1 MNTVRP
7 NMSNQNLASLTIRIF
22 ILLSIGLLTT
32 CAMETGKAEEMDRW
46 LVPRHIRDA
55 VLNEFSGELAL
66 RHVEILAVDRNRQKE
81 EYSEQ
86 FMETEYVSRMAE
98 QYGLSDVK
106 VDFFPSDEIWDA
118 VEAELWMIEPV
129 KKKIAGLEIIPEALA
144 SGSRDA
150 DVTAEVV
157 YVGAGRDQDFKGKK
171 VKGKIVMSSGSVGSR
186 EGGLFRSAVSKRKAA
201 GVLGTGSSGVNRGYP
216 GVLPTQIGWQSV
228 RPQKEEKGFGFV
240 LSKRQHDEIRSYL
253 EEDKKVVMKARVR
266 TQMLPY
272 KMNVVS
278 AAIPG
283 TDPEAG
289 ELLMIAH
296 LFERIATPGANDN
309 CSGVATI
316 LEAGRTLAKLIAR
329 GTLEAPRRTIRF
341 LWVPEISGTR
351 KFMYKYPEMQDN
363 LMAVLNFDMTGADLK
378 TTDAYLRMKKTPD
391 SCPSY
396 LNDLIANLLLFVDQT
411 YIRTNWG
418 TNSQFNYRLCPYISG
433 SDHTVFLAAGIPA
446 IQFNYYSDNF
456 YHSSEDRS
464 KHVDPTE
471 MKRVGFMA
479 ASGLYYLA
487 TAGAEEAKDLAW
499 ESVANGEKWMAEVSR
514 QSIIL
519 LQNNAKKIHPGY
531 QAAQNKIEG
540 SFLRAR
546 GNLTSVTEI
555 SDADDVTALLA
566 QLTASLESS
575 HKNHTAR
582 FTNLYW
588 TRCSALEVEPNEYS
602 PTEQEELFQHQVP
615 RKLYPVYSEDY
626 KTRNE
631 NVQKNMPKKSP
642 QMPRLARSEIPILI
656 DGDRSILD
664 IYRIV
669 RAEYGFVNTGS
680 DEFKY
685 AYVIT
690 PDSPDV
696 QLQSVV
702 DYITAMEKAG
712 LVEIEEK

>member
-1 MNTVRP
+1 MN
-7 NMSNQNLASLTIRIF
+7 NQNLLSLRIRIVLLLF
-22 ILLSIGLLTT
+22 IVLLAA
-32 CAMETGKAEEMDRW
+32 CAMDTGEAEEVDRW
-46 LVPRHIRDA
+46 LVPQNIREA

-66 RHVEILAVDRNRQKE
+66 RHVEILAVDRDRQEE
-81 EYSEQ
+81 EYAGQ
-86 FMETEYVSRMAE
+86 FMETKYVSRMAE
-98 QYGLSDVK
+98 QYGLSEVK
-106 VDFFPSDEIWDA
+106 VDFFPSDKIWDA
-118 VEAELWMIEPV
+118 VEAELWIIEPV

-150 DVTAEVV
+150 EITAEVI
-157 YVGAGRDQDFKGKK
+157 YVGAGRDKDFRGKK
-171 VKGKIVMSSGSVGSR
+171 VKGKIVMGSGSVN
-186 EGGLFRSAVSKRKAA
+186 GLFRSAVSKRKAA

-216 GVLPTQIGWQSV
+216 GASPTQIGWQSV
-228 RPQKEEKGFGFV
+228 RPQKGEKGFGFV

-253 EEDKKVVMKARVR
+253 DENKKVMMKARIR

-289 ELLMIAH
+289 ELLMVAH

-316 LEAGRTLAKLIAR
+316 LEVGRTLAKLISR
-329 GTLEAPRRTIRF
+329 GILEAPRRTIRF
-341 LWVPEISGTR
+341 LWVPEIRGTR
-351 KFMYKYPEMQDN
+351 EFMYKYPQLQDK

-378 TTDAYLRMKKTPD
+378 STDAYLRMKKTPD

-396 LNDLIANLLLFVDQT
+396 LNDLIANLLLCVDQT
-411 YIRTNWG
+411 FIRTQMG

-433 SDHTVFLAAGIPA
+433 SDHTVFLAAGIPSM
-446 IQFNYYSDNF
+446 QFNYYSDNF

-479 ASGLYYLA
+479 AAGFYYIA
-487 TAGAEEAKDLAW
+487 TAGASEAQDLAW
-499 ESVANGEKWMAEVSR
+499 ESAANGEKWMAEVSR

-519 LQNNAKKIHPGY
+519 LQNHAKKIHSGY
-531 QAAQNKIEG
+531 LAALNKMEG
-540 SFLRAR
+540 AFLRAR
-546 GNLTSVTEI
+546 GNLMSVMDI
-555 SDADDVTALLA
+555 SDADEVAGLLA
-566 QLTASLESS
+566 QLKAVLESS
-575 HKNHTAR
+575 RGNHTALL
-582 FTNLYW
+582 TNVYRA
-588 TRCSALEVEPNEYS
+588 RCSALDVEPQEIS
-602 PTEQEELFQHQVP
+602 PTEQEELYRHLVP
-615 RKLYPVYSEDY
+615 CKLYPLYSEDY

-631 NVQKNMPKKSP
+631 NVNKHIPKKSP
-642 QMPRLARSEIPILI
+642 RITRLARSEIPILI
-656 DGDRSILD
+656 DSKRSMLD

-669 RAEYGFVNTGS
+669 RAEYGFVNTTS

-712 LVEIEEK
+712 LVEIEQK

>member
-1 MNTVRP
+1 
-7 NMSNQNLASLTIRIF
+7 MSNQYLASLTIRIF
-22 ILLSIGLLTT
+22 ILLSIAFLAM
-32 CAMETGKAEEMDRW
+32 CAMDTGEAEEVNRW
-46 LVPRHIRDA
+46 LVPRYIREA

-66 RHVEILAVDRNRQKE
+66 RHVEILAVDRDRQEE
-81 EYSEQ
+81 EYAKQ
-86 FMETEYVSRMAE
+86 FMETEYVSSMAE
-98 QYGLSDVK
+98 QYGLSEVK
-106 VDFFPSDEIWDA
+106 VDFFPSDEIWDP
-118 VEAELWMIEPV
+118 VGAELWMIKPV
-129 KKKIAGLEIIPEALA
+129 KKKIAGLEIVPEALA
-144 SGSRDA
+144 SGSRDT
-150 DVTAEVV
+150 DVTTEVV
-157 YVGAGRDQDFKGKK
+157 YVGAGRNQDFRGKR
-171 VKGKIVMSSGSVGSR
+171 VKGKIVMGSGSVGDKD
-186 EGGLFRSAVSKRKAA
+186 GGLFRSAVSKRKAV

-228 RPQKEEKGFGFV
+228 RPQKDEKGFGFV

-253 EEDKKVVMKARVR
+253 EENKKVIMKARVR

-289 ELLMIAH
+289 ELLLVAH

-316 LEAGRTLAKLIAR
+316 LEVGRTLARLISQ
-329 GTLEAPRRTIRF
+329 GILDAPRRTIRF
-341 LWVPEISGTR
+341 LWVPEIKGTR
-351 KFMYKYPEMQDN
+351 EFLYKYPELQHK

-378 TTDAYLRMKKTPD
+378 TTDAYLRMKKTPY

-396 LNDLIANLLLFVDQT
+396 LNDLIANLLLCVDQT
-411 YIRTNWG
+411 FIRTQWG
-418 TNSQFNYRLCPYISG
+418 TNSQFNYRFCPYISG
-433 SDHTVFLAAGIPA
+433 SDHTVFLAAGIPT
-446 IQFNYYSDNF
+446 IQFNYYGDNF

-471 MKRVGFMA
+471 MKRVGFIA
-479 ASGLYYLA
+479 AAGFYYLA
-487 TAGAEEAKDLAW
+487 SADAQEAQDLAW

-519 LQNNAKKIHPGY
+519 LQNHAKKIHPGY
-531 QAAQNKIEG
+531 KAAINKIEG
-540 SFLRAR
+540 AFLRAR
-546 GNLTSVTEI
+546 GNLMSVTEI
-555 SDADDVTALLA
+555 SDAKEVAALLA

-575 HKNHTAR
+575 RENHAAR
-582 FTNLYW
+582 LTNLY
-588 TRCSALEVEPNEYS
+588 RVRFVALEVEPREIS
-602 PTEQEELFQHQVP
+602 LTEQEELYHQKVP
-615 RKLYPVYSEDY
+615 RKLYPVYTEDY

-631 NVQKNMPKKSP
+631 NVNKHIPKKSSK
-642 QMPRLARSEIPILI
+642 MPSLVRSEIPILI
-656 DGDRSILD
+656 DGKSSMLD

-669 RAEYGFVNTGS
+669 QAEYGFVNTSS

-690 PDSPDV
+690 PNSPDV

-702 DYITAMEKAG
+702 DYIAAMEKAG

>member
-1 MNTVRP
+1 
-7 NMSNQNLASLTIRIF
+7 MSNQNLTSLTIRF
-22 ILLSIGLLTT
+22 LILLSIAVLAT
-32 CAMETGKAEEMDRW
+32 CAMDTGEAEEVDRW
-46 LVPRHIRDA
+46 LIPRHIREA
-55 VLNEFSGELAL
+55 VLNEFSGEMAL
-66 RHVEILAVDRNRQKE
+66 RHVEILAVDRNRQEE
-81 EYSEQ
+81 EYAEQ

-98 QYGLSDVK
+98 LYGLSEVK
-106 VDFFPSDEIWDA
+106 VDYFPGNDIWDA
-118 VEAELWMIEPV
+118 VEAELWLIEPV

-157 YVGAGRDQDFKGKK
+157 YVGAGRDKDFRGKN
-171 VKGKIVMSSGSVGSR
+171 VRGKIVMGSGSVGSR
-186 EGGLFRSAVSKRKAA
+186 QGGLFRAAVSKRKAA
-201 GVLGTGSSGVNRGYP
+201 GVLGTGSSGFSRGYP

-228 RPQKEEKGFGFV
+228 RPQKGEKGFGFV

-253 EEDKKVVMKARVR
+253 DENKKVVMRAHVR

-283 TDPEAG
+283 TDPDAG
-289 ELLMIAH
+289 ELLMVAH

-316 LEAGRTLAKLIAR
+316 LEVGRTLAQLISR
-329 GTLEAPRRTIRF
+329 GILNPPRRTIRF

-351 KFMYKYPEMQDN
+351 EFMYKYPEMQDK

-378 TTDAYLRMKKTPD
+378 TTDAYLRMKQTPD

-396 LNDLIANLLLFVDQT
+396 LNDLVANLLLCVDQT
-411 YIRTNWG
+411 YIRTQWG
-418 TNSQFNYRLCPYISG
+418 TNSQFNYRLCPFISG
-433 SDHTVFLAAGIPA
+433 SDHTIFLAAGIPA
-446 IQFNYYSDNF
+446 MQFNYYSDNF

-464 KHVDPTE
+464 KHIDPTE

-479 ASGLYYLA
+479 GAGFYYLA
-487 TAGAEEAKDLAW
+487 TAGADQAKDLAW
-499 ESVANGEKWMAEVSR
+499 ESAANGEKWMLEVSR

-519 LQNNAKKIHPGY
+519 LQNDVDKIHAGY
-531 QAAQNKIEG
+531 GAALNKMEG
-540 SFLRAR
+540 AFLRAR
-546 GNLTSVTEI
+546 GNVMSVKDI
-555 SDADDVTALLA
+555 SDAEEVTALLA
-566 QLTASLESS
+566 RLTNSLESS
-575 HKNHTAR
+575 HENLASRLK
-582 FTNLYW
+582 NLYQ
-588 TRCSALEVEPNEYS
+588 TRSAALEVEPQDISLAEK
-602 PTEQEELFQHQVP
+602 EEDYQRLIP
-615 RKLYPVYSEDY
+615 RKLYPVYSKEY
-626 KTRNE
+626 KTRNDD
-631 NVQKNMPKKSP
+631 VQKHIPRRSP
-642 QMPRLARSEIPILI
+642 QMPYLARFELPILI
-656 DGDRSILD
+656 DGERSVLE

-669 RAEYGFVNTGS
+669 RAAYGFVNRSS

-696 QLQSVV
+696 KLESVV

-712 LVEIEEK
+712 LVEIQEIIR

>member
-1 MNTVRP
+1 
-7 NMSNQNLASLTIRIF
+7 MSFQNLDSVTSRIF
-22 ILLSIGLLTT
+22 ILLSIVLLAM
-32 CAMETGKAEEMDRW
+32 CAMDTGEAEEVDRW
-46 LVPRHIRDA
+46 LVPRHIREA

-66 RHVEILAVDRNRQKE
+66 RHVEILAVDRDRQEE

-86 FMETEYVSRMAE
+86 FLETEYVSRMAE
-98 QYGLSDVK
+98 LYGLSEVT

-129 KKKIAGLEIIPEALA
+129 KKKIAGLEIVPEALA

-150 DVTAEVV
+150 DVASEVV
-157 YVGAGRDQDFKGKK
+157 YVGAGRDRDFRGKK
-171 VKGKIVMSSGSVGSR
+171 VKGKIVMGSGSA
-186 EGGLFRSAVSKRKAA
+186 GGLFRSAVSKRKAV
-201 GVLGTGSSGVNRGYP
+201 GVLGTGSSGINRGYP
-216 GVLPTQIGWQSV
+216 GALPTQIGWQSV
-228 RPQKEEKGFGFV
+228 HPQKDEKGFGFV

-253 EEDKKVVMKARVR
+253 DQNKKVVMKARVR
-266 TQMLPY
+266 TRMLPY

-289 ELLMIAH
+289 ELLMVAH

-316 LEAGRTLAKLIAR
+316 LEVGRTLAKLISR
-329 GTLEAPRRTIRF
+329 GILDAPRRTIRF

-351 KFMYKYPEMQDN
+351 EFMYKYPELQDK

-378 TTDAYLRMKKTPD
+378 TTDAYLRMKSTPY
-391 SCPSY
+391 SCSSY
-396 LNDLIANLLLFVDQT
+396 LNDLIANLLLCVDHT
-411 YIRTNWG
+411 FIRTQGG

-433 SDHTVFLAAGIPA
+433 SDHTIFLAAGIPA
-446 IQFNYYSDNF
+446 MQFNYYSDNF

-479 ASGLYYLA
+479 AAGFYYLA
-487 TAGAEEAKDLAW
+487 TAGAQEAKDLAW

-519 LQNNAKKIHPGY
+519 LQNHAKKIHPGY
-531 QAAQNKIEG
+531 QAARNKIEG
-540 SFLRAR
+540 AFLRAR
-546 GNLTSVTEI
+546 GNLMSVTDI
-555 SDADDVTALLA
+555 SDAEEEAARLA

-575 HKNHTAR
+575 RENHAAR
-582 FTNLYW
+582 LANLYQ
-588 TRCSALEVEPNEYS
+588 TRCAALGVEPQEYT
-602 PTEQEELFQHQVP
+602 PTEQEELYHHQVP
-615 RKLYPVYSEDY
+615 RKLYSVYTEDY

-631 NVQKNMPKKSP
+631 NVNKNIPKKSP
-642 QMPRLARSEIPILI
+642 RMPRLARSEIPILI
-656 DGDRSILD
+656 DGERSILD

-669 RAEYGFVNTGS
+669 RAEYGFVNTRS

-696 QLQSVV
+696 HLQSVV

-712 LVEIEEK
+712 LVEIDKKTRSEN

>member
-1 MNTVRP
+1 
-7 NMSNQNLASLTIRIF
+7 MSNQNLTSLSIRIF
-22 ILLSIGLLTT
+22 FLFSLVFQAM
-32 CAMETGKAEEMDRW
+32 CAMDTGKAEEVDRW
-46 LVPRHIRDA
+46 LVPQNIRDA

-66 RHVEILAVDRNRQKE
+66 RHVEILSVDRDRQEE
-81 EYSEQ
+81 EYSDL
-86 FMETEYVSRMAE
+86 FMETEYVSRLAK
-98 QYGLSDVK
+98 QYGLSEVK
-106 VDFFPSDEIWDA
+106 VDFFPSNEIWDA
-118 VEAELWMIEPV
+118 VEAELWLIEPV
-129 KKKIAGLEIIPEALA
+129 KKKIAGLEIVPEALA
-144 SGSRDA
+144 SGSLDA

-157 YVGAGRDQDFKGKK
+157 YVGAGRNQDYKGKN
-171 VKGKIVMSSGSVGSR
+171 VKGKIVMGSGSVGGIFS
-186 EGGLFRSAVSKRKAA
+186 SAVNKRKAA
-201 GVLGTGSSGVNRGYP
+201 GVLGTGSSGVGRRYP
-216 GVLPTQIGWQSV
+216 GVSPTQIGWQSI
-228 RPQKEEKGFGFV
+228 RPQKGEKGFGFV
-240 LSKRQHDEIRSYL
+240 LSQRQHDEIRSYL
-253 EEDKKVVMKARVR
+253 ERDTKVVMSARVR
-266 TQMLPY
+266 TQKLPY

-278 AAIPG
+278 ASIPG

-289 ELLMIAH
+289 ELLLVAH

-316 LEAGRTLAKLIAR
+316 LEVGRTLTKLISE
-329 GTLEAPRRTIRF
+329 GILDAPRRTIRF

-351 KFMYKYPEMQDN
+351 EFMYKYPEMQHK
-363 LMAVLNFDMTGADLK
+363 LIAALNFDMVGADLK

-396 LNDLIANLLLFVDQT
+396 LNDLMANLLQCVDQT
-411 YIRTNWG
+411 FIRTQWG

-433 SDHTVFLAAGIPA
+433 SDHTIFLAAGIPTM
-446 IQFNYYSDNF
+446 QFNYYGDNF

-464 KHVDPTE
+464 EHVDPTE

-479 ASGLYYLA
+479 AAGFYYLA
-487 TAGAEEAKDLAW
+487 TADTQEAQDLAW
-499 ESVANGEKWMAEVSR
+499 ESAANGDKWMGEVSR

-519 LQNNAKKIHPGY
+519 LQNQAEKIHPGY
-531 QAAQNKIEG
+531 QAALNKIEG
-540 SFLRAR
+540 AFLRAR
-546 GNLTSVTEI
+546 GSLMSVTEI
-555 SDADDVTALLA
+555 SDAEEVAALLG

-575 HKNHTAR
+575 RENHAAR
-582 FTNLYW
+582 LTSLYQI
-588 TRCSALEVEPNEYS
+588 RCAALEVELQENT
-602 PTEQEELFQHQVP
+602 PTELETLYLHQVP
-615 RKLYPVYSEDY
+615 RKLYPVYTEDY
-626 KTRNE
+626 KTRNTDV
-631 NVQKNMPKKSP
+631 NKHIPKKSP

-656 DGDRSILD
+656 DGERSILD

-669 RAEYGFVNTGS
+669 RAEHGFVNTSS